1 VGTALLWRVLLHYFD
16 PVGCDEW
23 DLRGRPLIRAGM
35 PVLIDEDLRFEDAHA
50 PAPGTGHRAPGRLSG
65 STGA

>member
-23 DLRGRPLIRAGM
+23 DLRGRPLIRAGAG
-35 PVLIDEDLRFEDAHA
+35 DAKIRSL
-50 PAPGTGHRAPGRLSG
+50 PNR
-65 STGA
+65 